1 MKREEVKYVSKL
13 LFFVERAEEE
23 IPFLEKGL
31 EGIDITCR
39 IKKEP
44 FTKITLTKE
53 EAEGIALFLLENK
66 KRLINE
72 YLNKIKAM

>member
-1 MKREEVKYVSKL
+1 MKREEVKYASKL
-13 LFFVERAEEE
+13 LFLVERAVEE

-39 IKKEP
+39 IKQEP
-44 FTKITLTKE
+44 FTQITITKQ
-53 EAEGIALFLLENK
+53 EAEGIVLFLLGNK

-72 YLNKIKAM
+72 YLNKIKSM

>member
-13 LFFVERAEEE
+13 LFLVERAEEE

-39 IKKEP
+39 IKQEP
-44 FTKITLTKE
+44 FTKITITKQ
-53 EAEGIALFLLENK
+53 EAEGIARFLLDNK
-66 KRLINE
+66 RRLINE
-72 YLNKIKAM
+72 YLNEIKKM